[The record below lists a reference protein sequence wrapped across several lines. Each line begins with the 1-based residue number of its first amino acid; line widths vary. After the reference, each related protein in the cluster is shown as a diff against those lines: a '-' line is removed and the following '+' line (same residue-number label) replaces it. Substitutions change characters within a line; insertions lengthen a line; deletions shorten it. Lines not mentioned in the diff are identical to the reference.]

1 MRSENGV
8 APDKKCKTIVKSG
21 DDIARFAI
29 SENEVSL
36 LQLARLE
43 SIRIDD
49 AYEIQKTDSVS
60 HFTKGEIIL
69 PLEGLIDVEK
79 EKARL
84 KKELQKSEIEKE
96 KLEAKLANPGF
107 LSKAAPD
114 IVEKEREK
122 LKIFSDKVEVLK
134 KGIQNL
140 AT

>member
-1 MRSENGV
+1 
-8 APDKKCKTIVKSG
+8 